1 MVTRDFY
8 GALRVVESST
18 VRRLYHGSI
27 EHGSQF
33 LDPLRRMSPTTY
45 YGPPSGA
52 GIALRYCC
60 EGPRRIGIVGL
71 GAGTLAAYGRPGD
84 VVRFYEID
92 PEVIRL
98 AQSQFSYLKNTP
110 AVVEIAP
117 GDARLSL
124 EHESS
129 GQFDVLAIDAFS
141 GDAIPLHLLTTEA
154 FAVYRRHLKPLGI
167 LAVHV
172 SNQFLDLAP
181 VVGELATASGMP
193 TVQIQSGKDEGQ
205 DLASATWVLAT
216 CSRDFLGRAEVA
228 NVAREIPAPRKLR
241 LWTDDYNNLL
251 EVLRW

>member
-1 MVTRDFY
+1 
-8 GALRVVESST
+8 
-18 VRRLYHGSI
+18 
-27 EHGSQF
+27 
-33 LDPLRRMSPTTY
+33 
-45 YGPPSGA
+45 
-52 GIALRYCC
+52 
-60 EGPRRIGIVGL
+60 
-71 GAGTLAAYGRPGD
+71 
-84 VVRFYEID
+84 
-92 PEVIRL
+92 
-98 AQSQFSYLKNTP
+98 LKNTP

-154 FAVYRRHLKPLGI
+154 FAVYRRHLKPSGI